1 MYVVKYQNMIVLGI
15 IPWNN
20 KYIQDVF
27 RVRYRVN
34 IEIPYDE
41 PASESFP
48 FIVNDDIII
57 YPAEEDR
64 PPITNVL
71 TQMYYGPTWE
81 FLENKV
87 IAHYEVVYY
96 SLEDAKIKHREVA
109 AGLRYKKEISGFN
122 LEIGGVERFFST
134 NRDDRTKY
142 SDRLLVMNDDE
153 IINWKFNNG
162 DWVNLNKQQMLSIV
176 QAIHNH
182 VQSAFNYE
190 LELNNAINSAQ
201 SIDDLLAIEDIYKKP
216 DGNTE

>member
-1 MYVVKYQNMIVLGI
+1 MYVVKYKNMIVLGM

-20 KYIQDVF
+20 NYIQDVF
-27 RVRYRVN
+27 RLRYRVN

-41 PASESFP
+41 PSLESFP
-48 FIVNDDIII
+48 LQVNDDIVIF
-57 YPAEEDR
+57 PAEEDR
-64 PPITNVL
+64 PLITNVL

-109 AGLRYKKEISGFN
+109 ADLRYKKEISGFN
-122 LEIGGVERFFST
+122 LEINGIERFFST
-134 NRDDRTKY
+134 NRDARSKF
-142 SDRLLVMNDDE
+142 SERLMSMADNETV
-153 IINWKFNNG
+153 NWKFNNG
-162 DWVNLNKQQMLSIV
+162 DWTNLNKQQMLAIV
-176 QAIHNH
+176 QAINNH

-190 LELNNAINSAQ
+190 LDLNNLISSAQ

-216 DGNTE
+216 DGNK